1 VATTTLTVAAL
12 VLDPLCG
19 SCSGFVSPKAF
30 TLRRIEV
37 GGGVGQRYADDF
49 MTEERFSF
57 PRSELR
63 SRAARGVIVNGA
75 FLLGVELLGV
85 VQAVLVA
92 RLLGTAEVGV
102 YGIVSVTVMTLLSL
116 KQIGIDEAFVQQD
129 QSDQEMAFRQAFS
142 LDLALSAAF
151 ALITAALAPLIGA
164 IYGDQSITPL
174 MLALSLLPLLFALQ
188 APAWIFLRRMD
199 FVKQRT
205 LQAIVPMVTLVTTL
219 GLILA
224 GLEAWALVIGALAGN
239 TAAALLAAVVCPYS
253 MRPVIHVE
261 SARRY
266 ITFSAPIF
274 LAAICGLIIR
284 QGQTFAF
291 DSTLGLAGVGYLTL
305 AVTLTRYADRADQLI
320 TQTIYP
326 AICAISDSPK
336 RLAEVF
342 EKSNR
347 LTAMWALPF
356 GIGLALFT
364 PDLVDHVLGSK
375 WEPAIPL
382 VQLVGVSTAIYQLG
396 FNWTAFHRAVGKTRP
411 QTVYAL
417 AGLVAFLAA
426 PLPLLLAFGA
436 LGFGW
441 GLFVVN
447 IVAGA
452 LRWIYMKQLLPS
464 VRILPVV
471 LRSLVPPLAAAL
483 PILFWRT
490 VDQTDTQSFEI
501 WIAQMT
507 LFTAGYG
514 VLTAL
519 LERDLLAEA
528 VGYLRRRGLNS
539 SGIAGATP

>member
-1 VATTTLTVAAL
+1 
-12 VLDPLCG
+12 
-19 SCSGFVSPKAF
+19 
-30 TLRRIEV
+30 
-37 GGGVGQRYADDF
+37 
-49 MTEERFSF
+49 
-57 PRSELR
+57 
-63 SRAARGVIVNGA
+63 
-75 FLLGVELLGV
+75 
-85 VQAVLVA
+85 
-92 RLLGTAEVGV
+92 
-102 YGIVSVTVMTLLSL
+102 
-116 KQIGIDEAFVQQD
+116 
-129 QSDQEMAFRQAFS
+129 
-142 LDLALSAAF
+142 
-151 ALITAALAPLIGA
+151 
-164 IYGDQSITPL
+164 
-174 MLALSLLPLLFALQ
+174 
-188 APAWIFLRRMD
+188 
-199 FVKQRT
+199 
-205 LQAIVPMVTLVTTL
+205 
-219 GLILA
+219 
-224 GLEAWALVIGALAGN
+224 
-239 TAAALLAAVVCPYS
+239 
-253 MRPVIHVE
+253 
-261 SARRY
+261 
-266 ITFSAPIF
+266 
-274 LAAICGLIIR
+274 
-284 QGQTFAF
+284 
-291 DSTLGLAGVGYLTL
+291 
-305 AVTLTRYADRADQLI
+305 
-320 TQTIYP
+320 
-326 AICAISDSPK
+326 
-336 RLAEVF
+336 
-342 EKSNR
+342 
-347 LTAMWALPF
+347 MWALPF

-411 QTVYAL
+411 QIVYAL

-426 PLPLLLAFGA
+426 PLPLLFAFGA

-471 LRSLVPPLAAAL
+471 LRSLVPPLVAAL

-507 LFTAGYG
+507 LFTASYG